1 MKPVKLVMSAFGS
14 YAGQETIDFT
24 DAAQGV
30 FLVTGDTGAG
40 KTTIFDAITYA
51 LFDQTSGGS
60 REGDMMRSQY
70 AAPDTP
76 TYVEFTFR
84 YCGNTYTVRRNP
96 NYRRMSRR
104 KNKEGE
110 YTLAKENASVALWM
124 PDGQEFPGKMRET
137 NEKIVEILGIG
148 APQFTQIAM
157 IAQGEF
163 IKLLHASSKER
174 KEIFARIFDTRVYA
188 AIQIKLREQSKS
200 LYGKLEDNRKL
211 CAHEIKGAAYLPGSK
226 YAGGWEEISSRLET
240 SPEQIQE
247 TLGLLLEELEGK
259 ETEIR
264 EQEQE
269 NRRLAE
275 ETAWKLRQAK
285 ETNQLFQQAQKASAA
300 IRSRMELLGQQ
311 GIQEK
316 EETGRLRELRQQLET
331 QLPKLSEEIAGWRS
345 LLPKYSLL
353 KEKQEAAAHAQR
365 EQQEIGAAVS
375 QTKEKLSHL
384 QTMVQGC
391 GEQIAAL
398 AEAAAQIPALA
409 EANRELMAKQSLLE
423 EMSKTHKRLLAC
435 EKKERQEQERVG
447 HALLLFQE
455 KSQEYEWK
463 NKSFIAE
470 QAGLLAADL
479 EEGQPCPVCGA
490 LEHPEKAQLSAH
502 AVTEQQVE
510 EAKQAREQ
518 ADQDLNQRRE
528 HFLKA
533 QEKSR
538 KERSLLWQDG
548 TRMFGEGFQP
558 EGISQAL
565 AGCMEKGRQ
574 AAIRLEEARQQ
585 EKLLVQQREKLEQLQ
600 QEQAALEQRQEGLIQ
615 KQYQANLA
623 FETASQAA
631 GLLQQ
636 ELPFPEARELKQR
649 LAKAEKEKSSLEG
662 SRVKAEASL
671 QKLSRAIAENKGIL
685 AEQQRNQKLLE
696 QQLKGKEPA
705 ETDCLLEQSRLLEQ
719 EAKLLEQ
726 EKLKVAAIKA
736 RNQQARKQLARLY
749 QEREVFKKQ
758 YEVVSNLDKT
768 ANGNLPQHVRLDFQ
782 TYVQRRY
789 FHSIIAEANR
799 RLVKINGNQF
809 ILQCRDVEHL
819 GRQGEAGLDLDIY
832 DLVTDKIRD
841 VKTLSGGESFLA
853 ALSMALGMADVIQ
866 NTAGKVHLDTM
877 FIDEG
882 FGSLDDEARDRA
894 IGILNELAGDT
905 RLVGIISHVAELKE
919 QIDRKLVI
927 KKGDKGS
934 HARWAIEC

>member
-174 KEIFARIFDTRVYA
+174 KEIFARIFDTRAYA

-240 SPEQIQE
+240 SPEQIQ
-247 TLGLLLEELEGK
+247 
-259 ETEIR
+259 
-264 EQEQE
+264 
-269 NRRLAE
+269 
-275 ETAWKLRQAK
+275 

-447 HALLLFQE
+447 QALLLFQE

-518 ADQDLNQRRE
+518 ADQDLSQRRE

-533 QEKSR
+533 QENSR

-705 ETDCLLEQSRLLEQ
+705 ETDCLLEKSRLLEQ
-719 EAKLLEQ
+719 EAKFLEQ

-736 RNQQARKQLARLY
+736 RDQQARKQLTRLY

-819 GRQGEAGLDLDIY
+819 GRQGEAGLDLDVY

>member
-174 KEIFARIFDTRVYA
+174 KEIFARIFDTRAYA

-240 SPEQIQE
+240 SPE
-247 TLGLLLEELEGK
+247 
-259 ETEIR
+259 
-264 EQEQE
+264 
-269 NRRLAE
+269 
-275 ETAWKLRQAK
+275 QAK

-447 HALLLFQE
+447 QALLLFQE

-518 ADQDLNQRRE
+518 ADQDLSQRRE

-533 QEKSR
+533 QENSR

-705 ETDCLLEQSRLLEQ
+705 ETDCLLEKSRLLEQ
-719 EAKLLEQ
+719 EAKFLEQ

-736 RNQQARKQLARLY
+736 RDQQARKQLTRLY

-819 GRQGEAGLDLDIY
+819 GRQGEAGLDLDVY